1 MEIKNMAYWK
11 KKNAQVNP
19 GPSPNKFW
27 AQVAGA
33 LIGANKKRQAK
44 KDEGDAAE
52 AAGKQQAYSGG
63 LS

>member
-1 MEIKNMAYWK
+1 MEIKNMEYWK
-11 KKNAQVNP
+11 KKNGNSP
-19 GPSPNKFW
+19 SKSPNKFW

>member
-1 MEIKNMAYWK
+1 MKVKNMAYWK
-11 KKNAQVNP
+11 KKNGNTVK
-19 GPSPNKFW
+19 SPNKFW

>member
-1 MEIKNMAYWK
+1 MEIKNMDYWK
-11 KKNAQVNP
+11 KKNGNTK
-19 GPSPNKFW
+19 SPNKFW

-33 LIGANKKRQAK
+33 VIGANKKRQAK
-44 KDEGDAAE
+44 KDAGDAAE